1 MNAAELVGMAF
12 LKGEKHIKIW
22 GEFKRHA
29 SDDTLRI
36 IAEYEFESVI
46 SEVSGKIDKNIK
58 LPAFAIN
65 KSASAVIVN
74 VTALPPGDV
83 LALLESEND

>member
-22 GEFKRHA
+22 DEFKRHA

-46 SEVSGKIDKNIK
+46 SEVTEMRINRAVQKIE
-58 LPAFAIN
+58 AE
-65 KSASAVIVN
+65 
-74 VTALPPGDV
+74 TT
-83 LALLESEND
+83 